1 MGASSGWS
9 GSSNSQTTNAGF
21 GNSGWG
27 AGTGAGFGT
36 SGFGTGGSVGT
47 AGFGT
52 GGGVGSAGFGR
63 PGFGAGGGV
72 GTPGFGAGGSV
83 GTAGFGTGGGVG
95 SAGFGTPGFGAG
107 GGVGTPGFGTPGFGA
122 GGGVGT
128 PGFGAGGGFGTPG
141 FGIGGGH
148 IGTGG
153 LGWGRGGFG
162 RLNSFVNPMLNTTIT
177 CTFSNTGITGSI
189 TLKRQQNWGG
199 WGMGW
204 GQTSGRNIGGS
215 LVIRT
220 STVSGTY
227 NLVFTER
234 SRDGTKT
241 SDSLGPVIGATQWG
255 QSSGW
260 GGQSSGWGGHGLRN
274 LWSNPWSNTFGT
286 ASSNT
291 QGVATTVTL
300 STNQETVVDLASAN
314 LPFRD
319 LNLYGGRGLG
329 LCATLTTDTN
339 GRTVCADPILACCTL
354 GFDNQDAVTPAAP

>member
-1 MGASSGWS
+1 MCFLAVTLLSIIVHLTTGQGWGGSNTGASSGWR
-9 GSSNSQTTNAGF
+9 GASNSQTANAGF

-27 AGTGAGFGT
+27 TGTGGGFGT
-36 SGFGTGGSVGT
+36 S
-47 AGFGT
+47 
-52 GGGVGSAGFGR
+52 
-63 PGFGAGGGV
+63 GFGAGGGV
-72 GTPGFGAGGSV
+72 GTTGL
-83 GTAGFGTGGGVG
+83 GTGGGVG
-95 SAGFGTPGFGAG
+95 AAGF
-107 GGVGTPGFGTPGFGA
+107 
-122 GGGVGT
+122 
-128 PGFGAGGGFGTPG
+128 G
-141 FGIGGGH
+141 FGIGGVH

-153 LGWGRGGFG
+153 LGLGRGGFGFG

-189 TLKRQQNWGG
+189 TLRRQQNWGG

-204 GQTSGRNIGGS
+204 GQRSGRNIGGS

-255 QSSGW
+255 QSSR
-260 GGQSSGWGGHGLRN
+260 WGGHGLRN

-291 QGVATTVTL
+291 QGVAATVTL
-300 STNQETVVDLASAN
+300 STNQEQVVDLASAN

-329 LCATLTTDTN
+329 LCATLSTDTN